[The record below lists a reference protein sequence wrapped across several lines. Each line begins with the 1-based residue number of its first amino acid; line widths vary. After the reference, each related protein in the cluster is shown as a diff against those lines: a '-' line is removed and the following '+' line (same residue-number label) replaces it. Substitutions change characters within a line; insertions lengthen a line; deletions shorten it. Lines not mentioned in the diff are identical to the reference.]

1 MRLFTILAIP
11 DAFTLERVDSVSHSL
26 GTQTDAERG
35 SCLWFHFLCKHVH
48 VVKTTPTPSIMYH
61 AGADLTQRNG
71 WFEMHRRRPANTD
84 FSYVRAGFF
93 LRTEKSG
100 ETTLVCFGAPLTV
113 RSRIEKFLD
122 ARAWGDVAVEPY
134 VLLDLVLDGL
144 YREVDENVWNIAD
157 VLGPLEHV
165 RCAVSY
171 LLTCAF
177 LLHLT
182 IVIYAHVEVCDQQ
195 QLLTGTHVAD
205 SGFAAIQNLGKNISY
220 LGEGVESVLLVVD
233 GLMSRMEAA
242 LRAVSSSQ
250 TPTATAASP
259 QQHRN
264 TQSSESSTRSSRTV
278 TATLTVEPPRPR
290 EVVLLQLVECLSH
303 RRSLLWSTK
312 LRLGSLR
319 NRIANAINLSFNLL
333 TQRDSRLMIVV
344 AAITVM
350 FLPLTAVASI
360 VGSQIFASSKSET
373 GNWVVEQ
380 TPLFSVLWYT
390 SVPLTVAVVVVA
402 WALGWHRPQLLELAW
417 AVKAVLQLTVS
428 RLRRRSATVAIS
440 AGGQV

>member
-1 MRLFTILAIP
+1 MPTRFAPLDLPRKATYASFVRLFTVLQIP

-26 GTQTDAERG
+26 GTHTDPDRG

-61 AGADLTQRNG
+61 PGADLTKRNG
-71 WFEMHRRRPANTD
+71 WFEMHRPRPANTD

-100 ETTLVCFGAPLTV
+100 EVTLVCFGAPITV
-113 RSRIEKFLD
+113 RSRMEKFLD

-134 VLLDLVLDGL
+134 VLLDLVLEGL

-157 VLGPLEHV
+157 VLGPLEH
-165 RCAVSY
+165 
-171 LLTCAF
+171 
-177 LLHLT
+177 
-182 IVIYAHVEVCDQQ
+182 

-220 LGEGVESVLLVVD
+220 LGEGVEAMLLVVD
-233 GLMSRMEAA
+233 GLISRMEAA
-242 LRAVSSSQ
+242 LQTISTSHTASTLGTSQQQQQHAQSSS
-250 TPTATAASP
+250 
-259 QQHRN
+259 
-264 TQSSESSTRSSRTV
+264 SSTRSSRTM
-278 TATLTVEPPRPR
+278 TAALTVEPPRPR
-290 EVVLLQLVECLSH
+290 GVVLLQLIECLSH
-303 RRSLLWSTK
+303 RRSLLRSTK

-350 FLPLTAVASI
+350 FLPLTAVASV
-360 VGSQIFASSKSET
+360 VGSQIFTSSKSEA
-373 GNWVVEQ
+373 GAWVVET
-380 TPLFSVLWYT
+380 TPLFSDLWYVT
-390 SVPLTVAVVVVA
+390 VPLTVAVVMVA
-402 WALGWHRPQLLELAW
+402 WALGWHRPQLLALAR
-417 AVKAVLQLTVS
+417 AVKAVVQITASYLWHAVVDLC
-428 RLRRRSATVAIS
+428 RGRRRSIS
-440 AGGQV
+440 PVGVSGSQV